1 MKRLVISGWF
11 VVAVIAVGADM
22 MWSRPGTLELVSATA
37 AMPSLLELHATAGV
51 NELPTLEMED
61 QSLVY
66 PTIEK
71 R

>member
-1 MKRLVISGWF
+1 MKRPLISGLF

-22 MWSRPGTLELVSATA
+22 MWSRSGTLELASATA
-37 AMPSLLELHATAGV
+37 AMPPLLELHATAGV
-51 NELPTLEMED
+51 NKLPMLEMED

-71 R
+71 Q